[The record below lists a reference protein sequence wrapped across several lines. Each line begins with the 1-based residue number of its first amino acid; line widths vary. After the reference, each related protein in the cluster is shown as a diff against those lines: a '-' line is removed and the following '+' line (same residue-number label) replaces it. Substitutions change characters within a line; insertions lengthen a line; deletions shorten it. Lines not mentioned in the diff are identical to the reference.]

1 MTQQTSKRVV
11 GYCRVSTDK
20 QADGGVSL
28 DAETEKIRQYAALYD
43 LDLVAVG
50 TGPGSYTGLR
60 VGVTAARGL
69 AYAAHRPLL
78 GVPSCDA
85 WARATP
91 VREATLAVVL
101 DSRTK
106 EVYLAVYRAHGDEWR
121 RDGEPTVLD
130 PGTASSRIPDD
141 AVLVGDGAAAYPQ
154 QLGEHRHLDSPNRAE
169 ATDVARL
176 ALERHGRGE
185 RQKVD
190 DVVRRTPEGPAPY
203 GFQALGGARIR
214 AQTGRRT
221 PTTWRLQPHRPC
233 RDHPWPRDSGQRRHG
248 QGAGPRTRPFQV
260 LYRWST

>member
-1 MTQQTSKRVV
+1 MTIALALDTSGPVGSVAVVRQEGDERRVLANEV
-11 GYCRVSTDK
+11 IEKGMKHGVELFPALERV
-20 QADGGVSL
+20 L
-28 DAETEKIRQYAALYD
+28 AESRITVDD

-130 PGTASSRIPDD
+130 PGAASSRIPDD

-190 DVVRRTPEGPAPY
+190 DVVPLYLRRSEAE
-203 GFQALGGARIR
+203 LRWE
-214 AQTGRRT
+214 RT
-221 PTTWRLQPHRPC
+221 
-233 RDHPWPRDSGQRRHG
+233 HG
-248 QGAGPRTRPFQV
+248 
-260 LYRWST
+260 